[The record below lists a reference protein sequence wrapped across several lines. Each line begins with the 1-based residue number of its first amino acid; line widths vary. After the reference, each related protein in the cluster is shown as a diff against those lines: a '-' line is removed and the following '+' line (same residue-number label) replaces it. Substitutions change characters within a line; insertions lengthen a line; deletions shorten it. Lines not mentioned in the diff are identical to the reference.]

1 MSLPAKPLRI
11 LLLGAP
17 GSGKGTQT
25 SRLLK
30 HFPGLQ
36 SISSGDLLRRE
47 IATESPIGVQV
58 REAMSQ
64 GLLIDDQVVTD
75 LVAQRLQ
82 GLGLLNNKSSF
93 LLDGFPRT
101 LNQAVLLT
109 NKLTT
114 YNTGLNMVVELK
126 VPKSVILERIEN
138 RWVHL
143 PSGRIYNTQYNPPIK
158 PGFDDVTGEPL
169 TKRPDDNVETFKERL
184 NQYNETIR
192 PVKEFYKSFGI
203 LHTVQGATSDII
215 FPQLLKLVQEHEAS
229 A

>member
-203 LHTVQGATSDII
+203 LHTVQGPTSDII